1 MVMHRRDFLK
11 RASALGGLGL
21 LGPLG
26 QLSYPRSCQAAA
38 PDFSDYKALVCIFLY
53 GGNDTLNMLVPYGSA
68 PGKGYSDYATVRG
81 NLAVA
86 DNDLGLTA
94 VTSNNTNLNRGSLG
108 AGSANP
114 YNVNQTHGAAYTR
127 GLYPLSGKGIDLA
140 VNGVMPELAQL
151 IVDNRVSIL
160 ANCGTLVEPVS
171 RDDIIAGGG
180 RLPKFLFAHN
190 HQQQELQTGRADDL
204 SYIGWAGRIADVWN
218 NINSGNPLGLNLAY
232 LNNDHM
238 MVGRNS
244 SPLVLKADAP
254 PDVSHLRAGQG
265 SDDSDDRRA
274 LFNALAGAG
283 GSTSRLAFN
292 SHNTPTTGDYF
303 KDHYNRLLL
312 KSISTFEDLDNSW
325 QTAQLSFSTTDPYG
339 QDLFS
344 FPTKD
349 QLGFFNNINGQ
360 LIRQLESVTK
370 MIHMG
375 ASGLLGAGYNRQIFL
390 VQMNGFDNHASQ
402 AQDHPLLLRELS
414 LGLWKF
420 QQAMEELGYAQQVTT
435 FTMSDFGRT
444 LTRNEDGTD
453 HAWASNQLVMGG
465 VGDRSTG
472 NLDGGKLFGTLPD
485 LQLGGPDDYGEK
497 GRYIPTT
504 AQEQVNAAVA
514 RWFGVDDSLMRTLF
528 PNLVNFQSGSEFDS
542 AFMDLFV

>member
-11 RASALGGLGL
+11 RATALGGLGL

-26 QLSYPRSCQAAA
+26 QLSYPKSCQAAA
-38 PDFSDYKALVCIFLY
+38 PNFSDYKALVCIFLY
-53 GGNDTLNMLVPYGSA
+53 GGNDALNMLIPYGST
-68 PGKGYSDYATVRG
+68 PGRGYSDYATVRG

-86 DNDLGLTA
+86 DNDLGLSS
-94 VTSNNTNLNRGSLG
+94 VTSNNTNLNQGNLG
-108 AGSANP
+108 TGSANP
-114 YNVNQTHGAAYTR
+114 YNVNQNHTTAYKR
-127 GLYPLSGKGIDLA
+127 GLYPLTGKGIDLA

-151 IVDNRVSIL
+151 IVDDRVSLI
-160 ANCGTLVEPVS
+160 ANCGTLVEPTS
-171 RDDIIAGGG
+171 RADITAGIAK
-180 RLPKFLFAHN
+180 RPKFLFAHN

-204 SYIGWAGRIADVWN
+204 YYTGWAGRIADAWSGIN
-218 NINSGNPLGLNLAY
+218 NANPLGLNLAY
-232 LNNDHM
+232 FNVDHM
-238 MVGRNS
+238 VVGRNS
-244 SPLVLKADAP
+244 SPLVMKADNP
-254 PDVSHLRAGQG
+254 PNVDHLRSGVNN
-265 SDDSDDRRA
+265 DRDDRRA
-274 LFNALAGAG
+274 LFYALAGVEG
-283 GSTSRLAFN
+283 NTGRLNFN
-292 SHNTPTTGDYF
+292 GLNTPTTGDYF
-303 KDHYNRLLL
+303 KDHYNHLLR
-312 KSISTFEDLDNSW
+312 KSLSTFENLDATW
-325 QTAQLSFSTTDPYG
+325 QTTQLDFSTTDSYG

-344 FPTKD
+344 IPTNA
-349 QLGFFNNINGQ
+349 QLGFSSNIGGQ

-375 ASGLLGAGYNRQIFL
+375 SSGLLGPGYNRQIFL

-402 AQDHPLLLRELS
+402 AQVHPRLLRELS

-465 VGDRSTG
+465 VGDHSTG
-472 NLDGGKLFGTLPD
+472 SLDGGKLFGTPPD
-485 LQLGGPDDYGEK
+485 LQLGGPDDYSEK

-504 AQEQVNAAVA
+504 AQDQVNAAIA

-528 PNLVNFQSGSEFDS
+528 PNLVNFQSGSDYDS
-542 AFMDLFV
+542 AFTKLFV

>member
-11 RASALGGLGL
+11 RATALGGLGL

-53 GGNDTLNMLVPYGSA
+53 GGNDSFNMLVPYGSA
-68 PGKGYSDYATVRG
+68 AGRRYSDYAAVRG

-86 DNDLGLTA
+86 DNNLALSS
-94 VTSNNTNLNRGSLG
+94 VTSGNTNLNRGSLG
-108 AGSANP
+108 TGSANP
-114 YNVNQTHGAAYTR
+114 YNVNQSHSSAYTR
-127 GLYPLSGKGIDLA
+127 GLYPLTGKGIDLA
-140 VNGVMPELAQL
+140 VNGLMPELAQL
-151 IVDNRVSIL
+151 IVDNRVSII

-171 RDDIIAGGG
+171 NASITAGGVK
-180 RLPKFLFAHN
+180 LPKFLFAHN

-204 SYIGWAGRIADVWN
+204 DYIGWAGRIADAWN
-218 NINSGNPLGLNLAY
+218 GINNSNPLGLNLAY
-232 LNNDHM
+232 FSKDYM
-238 MVGRNS
+238 MIGQNS
-244 SPLVLKADAP
+244 SPVVLKADAP
-254 PDVSHLRAGQG
+254 PNVDHLRLGVN
-265 SDDSDDRRA
+265 DHRDDRRA
-274 LFNALAGAG
+274 LFNALAGIEG
-283 GSTSRLAFN
+283 NSGRLDFN
-292 SHNTPTTGDYF
+292 RHNTPTTGDYF

-312 KSISTFEDLDNSW
+312 KSVSTFENLDSSW
-325 QTAQLSFSTTDPYG
+325 QTVHLTFSTTDPYG
-339 QDLFS
+339 EDLFS
-344 FPTKD
+344 IPSRD
-349 QLGFFNNINGQ
+349 QLGFSSNIKGR
-360 LIRQLESVTK
+360 LIGQLESVTK

-375 ASGLLGAGYNRQIFL
+375 ASGLLGPGYNRQIFL

-444 LTRNEDGTD
+444 LTNNGDGTD

-465 VGDRSTG
+465 TGDHSAG

-485 LQLGGPDDYGEK
+485 LQLGGTDDYGEK
-497 GRYIPTT
+497 GRYIPTI

-514 RWFGVDDSLMRTLF
+514 RWFGVNDSLMRRLF
-528 PNLVNFQSGSEFDS
+528 PNLVNFQSGSEYDS
-542 AFMDLFV
+542 AYMDLFV